1 MPSVNVTINGKN
13 YRMACDEGQEEHLLA
28 LAAKFDGFV
37 DQLKGSF
44 GEIGD
49 QRLTVMAGV
58 MVTDKVDELE
68 EKMLSESDKQ
78 RTEIMTKE
86 EECRR
91 RERANDSLIQDLKNS
106 VSRLTKEREIR
117 KHSETSQFD
126 QITSDL
132 NKHEKTVIHHKSRIQ
147 ELEDQLD

>member
-13 YRMACDEGQEEHLLA
+13 YRMACDEGQEKHLLA
-28 LAAKFDGFV
+28 LAAKFDGYV

-68 EKMLSESDKQ
+68 GK
-78 RTEIMTKE
+78 ITKLE
-86 EECRR
+86 EELTKVK
-91 RERANDSLIQDLKNS
+91 ESKAI
-106 VSRLTKEREIR
+106 VSREK
-117 KHSETSQFD
+117 QAGD
-126 QITSDL
+126 DDL
-132 NKHEKTVIHHKSRIQ
+132 AKGIKDAAKKIN
-147 ELEDQLD
+147 QLSAKLSGTAD

>member
-13 YRMACDEGQEEHLLA
+13 YRMACDEGQEDHLLA
-28 LAAKFDGFV
+28 LAAKFDGHV

-68 EKMLSESDKQ
+68 EKLAKLEAELVKVKETKAIESRQKQAGDDDLAKGIKDAAKKIEQLS
-78 RTEIMTKE
+78 
-86 EECRR
+86 
-91 RERANDSLIQDLKNS
+91 LKLS
-106 VSRLTKEREIR
+106 GSA
-117 KHSETSQFD
+117 
-126 QITSDL
+126 
-132 NKHEKTVIHHKSRIQ
+132 
-147 ELEDQLD
+147 